1 MNHGKLFSPTDVCS
15 RLGLKDCSFRKL
27 GDGPWAGT
35 INVNGRAIDV
45 EELKTKWQLTD
56 VDGRIVSGTSL
67 EMAVRRAGLVSS

>member
-35 INVNGRAIDV
+35 IRVAKGDFEV

-56 VDGRIVSGTSL
+56 VDGHVVSGTSL